1 MWEIIIIGIAILV
14 GSNIVLRLIYGDKA
28 TGKYWR
34 KRGYDK
40 GYRDGSTNVKMYYTM
55 KKTLPSVSWLNF
67 QSGNH
72 LNSRP
77 KIDAALKKEE

>member
-14 GSNIVLRLIYGDKA
+14 GTNIILRLIYGDTI

-34 KRGYDK
+34 KKGYDK

-55 KKTLPSVSWLNF
+55 KKTLPSVSWINS